1 VLRLLPGFLTIGAV
15 LWAATL
21 LAAPYALT
29 SGSPRLV
36 SAAAIVYSG
45 AGLICH
51 QRAARSFHLAGVQL
65 PVCGRC
71 TGLYLSGALG
81 ALLAW
86 IVSRR
91 PRVPS
96 NTRRTLVLAS
106 IPTALSVV
114 LEWTG
119 VLDPSNVGRAVCALP
134 LGAAAAW
141 IFVQGLRGEAMARFS
156 EPGTISRTKNQ
167 KPKTKNGSIIPR
179 RR

>member
-1 VLRLLPGFLTIGAV
+1 VLRLLPGVLTIGAV

-21 LAAPYALT
+21 FAAPYALT
-29 SGSPRLV
+29 SGNAHLV
-36 SAAAIVYSG
+36 SAATTVFSA

-51 QRAARSFHLAGVQL
+51 QRAVRSFHLAGVQL

-71 TGLYLSGALG
+71 TGLYVSGAVG
-81 ALLAW
+81 AVLAW

-96 NTRRTLVLAS
+96 NTRSLLLLAA

-114 LEWTG
+114 LEWSG
-119 VLDPSNVGRAVCALP
+119 LFHPSNPGRALAAFP

-141 IFVQGLRGEAMARFS
+141 IFVQSLRAEGNARL
-156 EPGTISRTKNQ
+156 
-167 KPKTKNGSIIPR
+167 
-179 RR
+179 